1 MDSYEYDPETQDALP
16 QSGDGDAVPDDS
28 QTAPPPEPVDTS
40 WEGVPLPESAPAADP
55 DIPNP
60 DAQAAQTP
68 PKVPEN
74 EAVIPADAPATISE
88 PAQTQTAQTQTAP
101 EQSAQGKAQP
111 VQQSAAQEQNA
122 PQQNAPEEPVQQSA
136 VQEQAAPEQ
145 NAPQQSAPRPP
156 QADAPRQPE
165 VVVCPRCRNT
175 IPFQNFCPVCA
186 FSLRGMPPAQPAPP
200 APPVIPYGAP
210 PVTGIGPN
218 APYPPYGYRPQQPY
232 MPPTPP
238 AAPGFSSGYLPPTP
252 PLHYAATYPPPY
264 AKPKKSKGLV
274 ILGVVLAGVAALCTI
289 VVLVLTAIMFSAN
302 VGGRPEDQNPFSD
315 YFGNSD
321 EYIPPFNGGDEQIPP
336 GEVYPQYFIGDT
348 VTKNDIVYDFDSCR
362 TEQKYGESFIVVG
375 ITVQNKSGESFTLT
389 PDLFRLEN
397 AMGGS
402 YDYYGDPDT
411 FHSPLER
418 VVLMPGEKTSKNL
431 TYVFD
436 GGTDVDYIPL
446 YVLDGSGNTLFF
458 VYLQLYE

>member
-16 QSGDGDAVPDDS
+16 QSGDGEAVPDDP
-28 QTAPPPEPVDTS
+28 QKVPAPEPVDTS
-40 WEGVPLPESAPAADP
+40 WEGVPLPESTPAADP
-55 DIPNP
+55 DLPNP

-68 PKVPEN
+68 PKAPEN
-74 EAVIPADAPATISE
+74 EAVIPADAPVSGPE
-88 PAQTQTAQTQTAP
+88 PVQAQAVQAQTMP
-101 EQSAQGKAQP
+101 EQSAQGQVIPEPP
-111 VQQSAAQEQNA
+111 VQRSAPQEQNA
-122 PQQNAPEEPVQQSA
+122 P
-136 VQEQAAPEQ
+136 EQAVPPQNVPEQ
-145 NAPQQSAPRPP
+145 PAPKPP
-156 QADAPRQPE
+156 QAEAPCQPE
-165 VVVCPRCRNT
+165 VIVCPRCHNT

-210 PVTGIGPN
+210 PVSGMAPN

-232 MPPTPP
+232 TPP
-238 AAPGFSSGYLPPTP
+238 AAPMPPQVPPAAPGIGTPGFSGYLPPMP
-252 PLHYAATYPPPY
+252 PPPYGAPYPPPY
-264 AKPKKSKGLV
+264 AKPQKKSKGLI

-302 VGGRPEDQNPFSD
+302 VAPRPEDRNPFSD

-321 EYIPPFNGGDEQIPP
+321 EYVPPFNGGDEQLPP

-362 TEQKYGESFIVVG
+362 TEQKYGETFIVVG

-402 YDYYGDPDT
+402 YDYYGEPDT

-418 VVLMPGEKTSKNL
+418 VVLMPGEKASKNL

-436 GGTDVDYIPL
+436 GGSDVDYIPL
-446 YVLDGSGNTLFF
+446 YVLDGNGNTLFF